1 MFLSRSGSAE
11 ALNSVK
17 LSLNISRLN
26 RYKRPHLE
34 ISTDTIHL
42 EARCLIPARAE
53 TQPLG
58 RAACA
63 DATQISLTWEED
75 VGFPRVALVIPKIL
89 VAFTRGSRQW
99 FTARNGGWVLQ
110 RAVPHAKVH
119 FPPTVRRHSVCKQ
132 YMLYQSSS

>member
-42 EARCLIPARAE
+42 EARCLILARAE
-53 TQPLG
+53 TQPLA
-58 RAACA
+58 RAVCA
-63 DATQISLTWEED
+63 DATHISLTC
-75 VGFPRVALVIPKIL
+75 GKRMLAFRLALVIPKTL
-89 VAFTRGSRQW
+89 VVFT
-99 FTARNGGWVLQ
+99 
-110 RAVPHAKVH
+110 
-119 FPPTVRRHSVCKQ
+119 
-132 YMLYQSSS
+132 